1 MRLKNKNSNK
11 TISVDERQIEREDNR
26 MKVGV
31 IVRYQN
37 IEEDFAWMREHK
49 IDNCQFYMFP
59 DQISDEN
66 VQRVCRLRE
75 EYGIEI
81 TSLIGMW
88 TGTAAWNFSAGPVT
102 LGLIPAAYRDRRMAE
117 MRVYCDLAQR
127 LGLKDVSSHMG
138 FIPEYMYDPTYRE
151 WIAAMQDLMGYYEA
165 KDIYLDFETGQETPI
180 TMLRAI
186 KEIGSDRLGVNFD
199 SGNLI
204 LYGKANPVDALDVL
218 GPYVR
223 GVHAKDALYPTDPIN
238 LGEEKALGEGKVN
251 FGALL
256 ARLREVGYTGAITI
270 ERECA
275 GEKER
280 EDILKGKALL
290 DSLLS

>member
-1 MRLKNKNSNK
+1 
-11 TISVDERQIEREDNR
+11 

-37 IEEDFAWMREHK
+37 MEEEFKWMRANG
-49 IDNCQFYMFP
+49 IDNCQMYMFP

-66 VQRVCRLRE
+66 VQRVCQLRE
-75 EYGIEI
+75 EYQIEI
-81 TSLIGMW
+81 TSLVGMW

-102 LGLIPAAYRDRRMAE
+102 LGLIPPAYRDRRMAE
-117 MRVYCDLAQR
+117 MRVYCDLAAR
-127 LGLKDVSSHMG
+127 LGIKDVSSHMG
-138 FIPEYMYDPTYRE
+138 FIPEYMYDANYRE
-151 WIAAMQDLMGYYEA
+151 WIPAMQDLMRYYED

-186 KEIGSDRLGVNFD
+186 KDIGSDRLGVNFD

-204 LYGKANPVDALDVL
+204 LYGKANPVDALDIL

-223 GVHAKDALYPTDPIN
+223 GVHAKDALYPTDPVN

-251 FGALL
+251 FDALL
-256 ARLREVGYTGAITI
+256 AKLREVGYTGAITI

-275 GEKER
+275 GDKER